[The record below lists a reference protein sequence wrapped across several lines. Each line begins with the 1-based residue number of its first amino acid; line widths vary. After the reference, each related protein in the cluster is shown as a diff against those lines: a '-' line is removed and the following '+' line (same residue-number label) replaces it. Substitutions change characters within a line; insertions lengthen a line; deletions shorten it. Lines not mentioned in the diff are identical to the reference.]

1 MSNQQADAR
10 PEAEQEIAVFLTDDH
25 PPFRIGMR
33 TLLQQDALIR
43 VVGEADTGQQTLQ
56 QLAQLQPHV
65 LVLDCQLPDLDGP
78 AIATAARQQV
88 ETVRILALSAYDD
101 LAYIRGMLAAGA
113 QGYVLKNEAPAV
125 IIAAVKAT
133 AQGRSYFSA
142 SVAQHLTHLARGD
155 GGLFVHLTEREQEV
169 LRLLADGLTNT
180 AIAQKLDVAERTIA
194 YHVEN
199 LMGKLNT
206 SNRTETVVTAIKLG
220 WLRV

>member
-1 MSNQQADAR
+1 MSNQQASAR
-10 PEAEQEIAVFLTDDH
+10 PEAAQEIAVFLTDDH

-43 VVGEADTGQQTLQ
+43 VVGEADTGQQTLH
-56 QLAQLQPHV
+56 QLARLQPHV

-78 AIATAARQQV
+78 AIATAARRQV

-125 IIAAVKAT
+125 IIAAVRAT

-142 SVAQHLTHLARGD
+142 SVAQHLTQLARGD
-155 GGLFVHLTEREQEV
+155 GELFVHLTEREQEV

-180 AIAQKLDVAERTIA
+180 AIAQKLNVAERTIA

-206 SNRTETVVTAIKLG
+206 SNRTETVVMAIKLG
-220 WLRV
+220 WLKV